1 MEGSGISLQN
11 LIERYKLSDE
21 LLDETLCEEHMREA
35 SRVIDNHEILG
46 PELGLSAAQMD
57 AINQKQAPV
66 LLQRVAMLQKWKQK
80 FAWKATYRTL
90 VEALLKCSRAD
101 LAQQVCEWLVPRKFK
116 DIPVNV
122 DMQVTT
128 LSLVIAGASSSPDP
142 PRKSS
147 HGMFTYS
154 CCDYQ

>member
-1 MEGSGISLQN
+1 MEGSEISLQN
-11 LIERYKLSDE
+11 LIERYTLSDE
-21 LLDETLCEEHMREA
+21 LLDETVSKEHVKEA
-35 SRVIDNHEILG
+35 SRVIDDHEILG
-46 PELGLSAAQMD
+46 PELGLSAAQMA
-57 AINQKQAPV
+57 AIDQKQAPE
-66 LLQRVAMLQKWKQK
+66 LQRVAMLKKWKQK
-80 FAWKATYRTL
+80 FAWKATYRML
-90 VEALLKCSRAD
+90 IEALLKCSRAD
-101 LAQQVCEWLVPRKFK
+101 LAQQLCEWLVQSKFK

-122 DMQVTT
+122 DMQITT

>member
-1 MEGSGISLQN
+1 MEGSKISLQN
-11 LIERYKLSDE
+11 LIERCKLSDKQ
-21 LLDETLCEEHMREA
+21 LDETLSKEHMREA

-46 PELGLSAAQMD
+46 PELGLSAAEMA
-57 AINQKQAPV
+57 AIDQRQVPV
-66 LLQRVAMLQKWKQK
+66 LQRVAMLQKWKQK
-80 FAWKATYRTL
+80 LAWKATYRTL

-101 LAQQVCEWLVPRKFK
+101 LAQHVCEWLVQSKFK

-128 LSLVIAGASSSPDP
+128 LSLVIAGASPSPDP